1 MYIIL
6 YSKLSIV
13 IIIAHVCIYLPQFN
27 DTIITTY
34 NYTVS
39 LSPEYLVFG
48 GDDQDTEAITN
59 DTSYTFNI
67 PSDIITEH
75 SPTVRVNIPGF
86 TPVQFTS
93 TPICEYMY
101 YHMCNITMLMCSSLR
116 RGNK

>member
-1 MYIIL
+1 M
-6 YSKLSIV
+6 
-13 IIIAHVCIYLPQFN
+13 YLPQFN

-48 GDDQDTEAITN
+48 GDDQETEAITN

-67 PSDIITEH
+67 PSDVIAEY
-75 SPTVRVNIPGF
+75 SPTVRVNILGF

-93 TPICEYMY
+93 TPICEYIIILS
-101 YHMCNITMLMCSSLR
+101 HV
-116 RGNK
+116 